1 MENMINKVNNPKT
14 NIPKLLLKIS
24 TEELSTVLKTIS
36 GFINNLNEHQTKCG
50 EAYDESCDHC
60 KTCDKTGKE
69 FSTGAETANHILNK
83 CPSFTKLRQEIFGEF
98 YTTTESIF
106 KNHTLSK
113 ANMKYLIKFMKKI
126 NTLNKSLKINKQDRS
141 PSRAWPRKRKNK
153 ENEEQNKNT
162 EKKKNRQQGII

>member
-24 TEELSTVLKTIS
+24 TEELSKLLKTIS
-36 GFINNLNEHQTKCG
+36 GFINNLNEHQTQCG

-113 ANMKYLIKFMKKI
+113 AMK
-126 NTLNKSLKINKQDRS
+126 
-141 PSRAWPRKRKNK
+141 
-153 ENEEQNKNT
+153 
-162 EKKKNRQQGII
+162 